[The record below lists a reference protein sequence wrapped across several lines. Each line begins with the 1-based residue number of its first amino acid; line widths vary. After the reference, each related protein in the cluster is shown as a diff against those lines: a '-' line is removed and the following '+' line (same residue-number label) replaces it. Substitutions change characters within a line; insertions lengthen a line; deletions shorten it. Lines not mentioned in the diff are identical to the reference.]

1 MAAGIAVFVHTR
13 TLRRRTNVR
22 CVMSEKELPQGEIFK
37 MLNQVYKRIR
47 EAKQV
52 EYKSVNF

>member
-1 MAAGIAVFVHTR
+1 
-13 TLRRRTNVR
+13 
-22 CVMSEKELPQGEIFK
+22 MSEKELPQGEVFK